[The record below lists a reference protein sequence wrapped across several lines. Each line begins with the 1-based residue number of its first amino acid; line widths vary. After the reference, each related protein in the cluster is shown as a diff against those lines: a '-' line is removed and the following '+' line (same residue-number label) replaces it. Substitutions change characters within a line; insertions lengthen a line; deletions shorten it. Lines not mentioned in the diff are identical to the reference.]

1 MKISKII
8 VATVGLLMPF
18 CAMCIPE
25 NLSNIFGYSEN
36 TSYVQRIKYVHALG
50 RDLPKDQ
57 IDAIYKFLHKKLNED
72 TLPSL
77 EFNAI
82 KNELTIVLM
91 QQRVYP
97 EDLAKNLIE
106 MYHDKSFDKCWRDYC
121 VQFLGQ
127 WFPKIHSDTERQK
140 TVKLFYDALDEKDGI
155 AGTSL
160 IAMSRL
166 TDYQELEKDHVSGEA
181 VKLASDKNSADIVK
195 TSASQVAANLKNKD
209 IVPIARDILKNSKNI
224 PLKMSAIAA
233 LGTIGL
239 EPEDRA
245 IIEKYRSSTDVRLRI
260 AAKSALKK

>member
-1 MKISKII
+1 MKLCKLTV
-8 VATVGLLMPF
+8 VAAVLLLSF
-18 CAMCIPE
+18 KGICVPE
-25 NLSNIFGYSEN
+25 NLSNIFGYSGN
-36 TSYVQRIKYVHALG
+36 TPYVQRIKYVHALG

-57 IDAIYKFLHKKLNED
+57 IDAIYKFLHRKLNED

-97 EDLAKNLIE
+97 EDLTKNLIE
-106 MYHDKSFDKCWRDYC
+106 MYYDKSFDKCWRDYC

-127 WFPKIHSDTERQK
+127 WFPKIHSDTERQR
-140 TVKLFYDALDEKDGI
+140 TVKLFYDALEEKDGI

-166 TDYQELEKDHVSGEA
+166 TDYQGLEKERVSGEA
-181 VKLASDKNSADIVK
+181 VKLASDKDSADIVK
-195 TSASQVAANLKNKD
+195 TSALQVAANLKNKD
-209 IVPIARDILKNSKNI
+209 IVPIARGILKNSKNI
-224 PLKMSAIAA
+224 PLKMSAMAA
-233 LGTIGL
+233 LGTMGL
-239 EPEDRA
+239 DSEDRA
-245 IIEKYRSSTDVRLRI
+245 VIEKYRSSTDVRLRT

>member
-1 MKISKII
+1 MKLGKIT
-8 VATVGLLMPF
+8 VMATALLLSF
-18 CAMCIPE
+18 NAMCIPE
-25 NLSNIFGYSEN
+25 NLSNIFGNSGN
-36 TSYVQRIKYVHALG
+36 TPYVQRIKYVHVLG

-57 IDAIYKFLHKKLNED
+57 INAIYKFLHKKLNDD

-106 MYHDKSFDKCWRDYC
+106 MYYNKSFDKCWRDYC

-127 WFPKIHSDTERQK
+127 WLPKIHSDTERQK
-140 TVKLFYDALDEKDGI
+140 TVKLFFDALDEKDGI

-166 TDYQELEKDHVSGEA
+166 TDYQGLEKDRVSGEA
-181 VKLASDKNSADIVK
+181 IKLASDKNSADIVK
-195 TSASQVAANLKNKD
+195 TSALQVAANLKNKD

-224 PLKMSAIAA
+224 PLKMSAMAA

-239 EPEDRA
+239 DPEDRA
-245 IIEKYRSSTDVRLRI
+245 MIEKYRSSTDVRLRT
-260 AAKSALKK
+260 AAKSALKR

>member
-1 MKISKII
+1 MNISKII
-8 VATVGLLMPF
+8 VVIVGFMVSYS
-18 CAMCIPE
+18 AMCIPE

-36 TSYVQRIKYVHALG
+36 TQYVQRIKYVHALG

-57 IDAIYKFLHKKLNED
+57 VDAIYKFLHKKLNED

-106 MYHDKSFDKCWRDYC
+106 MYYDKSFDKCWRDYC

-127 WFPKIHSDTERQK
+127 WLPKIHSDSERQR
-140 TVKLFYDALDEKDGI
+140 TVKLFYDALEEKDGI

-166 TDYQELEKDHVSGEA
+166 TDYQGLEKERVSGEA
-181 VKLASDKNSADIVK
+181 VKLASDKDGADIVK
-195 TSASQVAANLKNKD
+195 TSALQVAANLKNKD
-209 IVPIARDILKNSKNI
+209 IVPIAREILKNSKNI
-224 PLKMSAIAA
+224 PLKMSAMAA

-239 EPEDRA
+239 EPEDRTM
-245 IIEKYRSSTDVRLRI
+245 IEKYRSSTDVRLRT
-260 AAKSALKK
+260 AAKSALRK